1 MLENF
6 IFSVNAVMPIF
17 MLLAIGYIIRLRG
30 WTDFATN
37 RKMNAVVFNL
47 GLPILMYRDVSTS
60 DILGFFDGAFLIY
73 ALITTT
79 LIFIVTM
86 ALGYWYFK
94 DRKIAGSFSVA
105 CFRSNYAVMGLP
117 LIARTGGEVGAGL
130 GVLVIAFVIPLYNIL
145 NAIALAG
152 KNDESLKGI
161 AGLKLIV
168 KNVFNPLMIGVLIGL
183 VVSLLNIGLPTVVH
197 VSIDYIARMTTPLA
211 LLVIGGSLDFSK
223 IASRYKP
230 AVVVAAIKLVV
241 IPLIF
246 VPIAIW
252 LGFGPEAVL
261 VLYVMYATPT
271 AISSYAIV
279 CNMGG
284 DESLVLNSIL
294 LTMTL
299 TVFTFTVGL
308 FLLRTIG
315 AI

>member
-1 MLENF
+1 
-6 IFSVNAVMPIF
+6 
-17 MLLAIGYIIRLRG
+17 
-30 WTDFATN
+30 
-37 RKMNAVVFNL
+37 
-47 GLPILMYRDVSTS
+47 
-60 DILGFFDGAFLIY
+60 
-73 ALITTT
+73 
-79 LIFIVTM
+79 
-86 ALGYWYFK
+86 
-94 DRKIAGSFSVA
+94 
-105 CFRSNYAVMGLP
+105 
-117 LIARTGGEVGAGL
+117 
-130 GVLVIAFVIPLYNIL
+130 
-145 NAIALAG
+145 
-152 KNDESLKGI
+152 
-161 AGLKLIV
+161 
-168 KNVFNPLMIGVLIGL
+168 
-183 VVSLLNIGLPTVVH
+183 
-197 VSIDYIARMTTPLA
+197 
-211 LLVIGGSLDFSK
+211 
-223 IASRYKP
+223 
-230 AVVVAAIKLVV
+230 VVVAAIKLVV